1 MKKILLASTV
11 LLGLG
16 LSKAQI
22 KWHSMQEALELNKK
36 TPKKILIDFYTKWC
50 GPCRYME
57 ANTYNHPYISK
68 YLNEHYYAVKFNAEG
83 DESFSFNDKNFK
95 NPNYRTEL
103 EGSRNSPHEFT
114 RFMGIS
120 AYPTAVFLDEKL
132 KPITN
137 LMGAVAAKDIE
148 VYLEMI
154 HKNDYLNIST
164 KEQWEAYQSKFRSKI
179 K

>member
-1 MKKILLASTV
+1 MKKLLLAASLFLACATQ
-11 LLGLG
+11 
-16 LSKAQI
+16 AQI

-36 TPKKILIDFYTKWC
+36 TPKKILIDFYTVWC

-57 ANTYNHPYISK
+57 ANTYNHPQISK
-68 YLNEHYYAVKFNAEG
+68 YLNDHYYAVKFNAEG
-83 DESFSFNDKNFK
+83 DESFSFNDKVFK
-95 NPNYRTEL
+95 NPNYRTDL
-103 EGSRNSPHEFT
+103 EGTRNYPHEFT
-114 RFMGIS
+114 RFMGVS

-137 LMGAVAAKDIE
+137 LMGAVGAKDIE

-154 HKNDYLNIST
+154 HKNDYLNINT
-164 KEQWEAYQSKFRSKI
+164 KEQWEAYQSKFKSKI